1 MKNLFIFLTDCW
13 KCTWKG
19 VLTFAAVI
27 AVIMGINSF
36 FSSLATSAELDK
48 VEKRVEKNTT
58 LIVEQM
64 EKKTDAQI
72 QQFRK
77 SMELRDDINRLN
89 QVNSDLMR
97 TKQQMRQYPRDKDFK
112 EDYETL
118 KADKEKIQKRIDAR

>member
-1 MKNLFIFLTDCW
+1 
-13 KCTWKG
+13 
-19 VLTFAAVI
+19 
-27 AVIMGINSF
+27 
-36 FSSLATSAELDK
+36 
-48 VEKRVEKNTT
+48 VEKNTT